1 MGGRPGSGGGLSVV
15 LKRSLQERRKDP
27 LLAIARLLL
36 GIIMAI
42 FVVGAVVIAGAVPVV
57 YFLRDK
63 VLAHFAAQGVPPA
76 SIWAVI
82 AVLLLAVLAAVLG
95 FYYFRHIHR
104 IIDTVGE
111 GDPFVPANAQRL
123 NAMGWIAVA
132 GQLMAIP
139 FNIVGRWM
147 GTVANSFQV
156 DFGLSIGGILL
167 ILILFILARVFREG
181 ARMREELEGT
191 V

>member
-1 MGGRPGSGGGLSVV
+1 MSSPHEPSAQGR
-15 LKRSLQERRKDP
+15 RRDP
-27 LLAIARLLL
+27 LLGIARLLL

-42 FVVGAVVIAGAVPVV
+42 FVVGAVVIAGAIPVV
-57 YFLRDK
+57 YFLQDK
-63 VLAHFAAQGVPPA
+63 VLAHFAAHGVPPA
-76 SIWAVI
+76 SIWAVM
-82 AVLLLAVLAAVLG
+82 AVQLLAVLAAVLG

-104 IIDTVGE
+104 IIDTVSE

-147 GTVANSFQV
+147 GTVASSFQV